1 MNNKRRKKIKDVI
14 LDLTNIKNINFIS
27 LQNKIE
33 KILDEEQ
40 EAFDNLPEN
49 LQYTT
54 NGEKSEEAI
63 CLLEDIL
70 ESIEEYLNLSAEDK
84 MDKEIIEETIDTI
97 IDCLKDIII

>member
-1 MNNKRRKKIKDVI
+1 MNNKRRKKIKDII

-33 KILDEEQ
+33 KIFDEEQ

-63 CLLEDIL
+63 CLLEEAI
-70 ESIEEYLNLSAEDK
+70 ESIEEYLSLSIK
-84 MDKEIIEETIDTI
+84 DKENETIIEDTIDTI
-97 IDCLKDIII
+97 TSCLKDAII